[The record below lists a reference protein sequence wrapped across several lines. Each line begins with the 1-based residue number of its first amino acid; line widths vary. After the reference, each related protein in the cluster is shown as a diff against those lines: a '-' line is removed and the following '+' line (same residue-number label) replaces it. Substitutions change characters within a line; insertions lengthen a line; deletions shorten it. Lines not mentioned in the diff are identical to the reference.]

1 MYIKSQEEYKFMIR
15 IENLS
20 VSYKETLALKDIS
33 LVLQGP
39 TIIGI
44 IGPNGAGK
52 STLLNIIGMI
62 EDYDDGK
69 YYFENRFAPAY
80 DSTAALKLRRHH
92 ISYLF
97 QNFALLEDETIEKNL
112 EIALIYSRISKK
124 EKRKKM
130 KNLLLQVGINHRL
143 NTKVYSLSG
152 GEKQRV
158 AIARALLKESQ
169 LILADEPT
177 GSLDTENRNEVIALL
192 RQEVDKGKT
201 VVIVTHDSYLKEV
214 SDLVIEIGE

>member
-1 MYIKSQEEYKFMIR
+1 MIEIEELTK
-15 IENLS
+15 
-20 VSYKETLALKDIS
+20 SYKGHIIFDKLNLKIPEGKMTAIYGTS
-33 LVLQGP
+33 
-39 TIIGI
+39 
-44 IGPNGAGK
+44 GAGK
-52 STLLNIIGMI
+52 STLLNIIGLI

-69 YYFENRFAPAY
+69 YYFNGQFAPPFN
-80 DSTAALKLRRHH
+80 SSLALKMRRNK

-97 QNFALLEDETIEKNL
+97 QNFALLEDETIEKKIRDSTDLLQNFQ
-112 EIALIYSRISKK
+112 
-124 EKRKKM
+124 KRKTK
-130 KNLLLQVGINHRL
+130 KDEEFVTPSRHKSSIKY
-143 NTKVYSLSG
+143 KVYSLSG

-201 VVIVTHDSYLKEV
+201 VVIVTHDSYLKEI

>member
-1 MYIKSQEEYKFMIR
+1 MIEIEELTK
-15 IENLS
+15 
-20 VSYKETLALKDIS
+20 SYKGHIIFDKLNLRIPEGKMTAIYETS
-33 LVLQGP
+33 
-39 TIIGI
+39 
-44 IGPNGAGK
+44 GAGK
-52 STLLNIIGMI
+52 STLLNIIGLI

-69 YYFENRFAPAY
+69 YYFNGQFAPPFN
-80 DSTAALKLRRHH
+80 SSLALKMRRNK

-130 KNLLLQVGINHRL
+130 KKLLLQVGINHRL

-201 VVIVTHDSYLKEV
+201 FVIVTHDSYLKEV